1 MKTKSLLVLSLVGAA
16 AVVGVG
22 AIGVSG
28 IAINSNVEATSSKTM
43 IFNSTT
49 NKPTY
54 PANTPAT
61 AIFGNQ
67 INYTATTLSSGSF
80 ASGTSGVA
88 VSIASTNSGTSGTY
102 YSSSAYW
109 LTVHPQVSG
118 TNSVCN
124 FTIKWGINAVIENA
138 YINFQA
144 TNGGL
149 SDATS
154 TVNWTFNDQN
164 GTSHTQAITSGTA
177 FTSLGY
183 KAQSDG
189 SIFSFS
195 ATKVGDYAFMIS
207 DASFSW
213 SC

>member
-54 PANTPAT
+54 PSDGT
-61 AIFGNQ
+61 AISSHQ
-67 INYTATTLSSGSF
+67 TSYTATTLSSGSF
-80 ASGTSGVA
+80 VTGTSGLA
-88 VSIASTNSGTSGTY
+88 VTISSDKTSTSGK
-102 YSSSAYW
+102 YSTSSAYW
-109 LTVHPQVSG
+109 LVVRPIYDESSTY
-118 TNSVCN
+118 NCN
-124 FTIKWGINAVIENA
+124 FSIAVGISAVIENA

-144 TNGGL
+144 TNGITTAD
-149 SDATS
+149 SS
-154 TVNWTFNDQN
+154 VSWTFSDQN
-164 GTSHTQAITSGTA
+164 GTSHMETITNGTA
-177 FTSLGY
+177 FSSLGY
-183 KAQSDG
+183 KVQGASSVFAFTASKTGD
-189 SIFSFS
+189 FSFDIE
-195 ATKVGDYAFMIS
+195 TI
-207 DASFSW
+207 SFSW